1 MVDEEEKKKEKK
13 SETGEGIYAL
23 QDSYDDHTVR
33 LRCAVRDFGYI
44 DKPPAHTQLPK
55 SLLWIQGSPWGFR
68 VATVGA

>member
-1 MVDEEEKKKEKK
+1 MVDEVEKKKRARLGRVFMPYRTAIMTTL
-13 SETGEGIYAL
+13 SG
-23 QDSYDDHTVR
+23 

-44 DKPPAHTQLPK
+44 DKLPAHTQLPK